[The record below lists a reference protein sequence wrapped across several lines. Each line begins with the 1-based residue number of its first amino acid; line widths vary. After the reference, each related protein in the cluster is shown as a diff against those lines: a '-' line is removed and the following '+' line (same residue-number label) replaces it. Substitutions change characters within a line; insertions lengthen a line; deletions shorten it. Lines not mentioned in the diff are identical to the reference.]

1 VEKKRQIIKRA
12 YPFMAAILSQAQA
25 LVSELQ
31 ALMLSIY
38 QQGSLQALL
47 VILEGQGI
55 SSEYCQTKSAS
66 F

>member
-1 VEKKRQIIKRA
+1 
-12 YPFMAAILSQAQA
+12 MAAILSQAQA

-38 QQGSLQALL
+38 QQGSLQALGL
-47 VILEGQGI
+47 
-55 SSEYCQTKSAS
+55 